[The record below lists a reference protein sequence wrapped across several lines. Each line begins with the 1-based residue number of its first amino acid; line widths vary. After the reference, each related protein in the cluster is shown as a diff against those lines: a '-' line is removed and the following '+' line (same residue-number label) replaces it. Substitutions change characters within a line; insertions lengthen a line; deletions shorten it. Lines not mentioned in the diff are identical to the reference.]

1 MNRPYMFG
9 YSTVI
14 RDNPC
19 DCPFSETTRSEHHR
33 QYDLTLGRY
42 VAPERIISRSR
53 YSARTGYLLPSG
65 SASGHVWHDRR
76 DDLSTLFSI
85 DVKVIVYG

>member
-33 QYDLTLGRY
+33 HENEGMRSGAALSKRHF
-42 VAPERIISRSR
+42 APPRAE
-53 YSARTGYLLPSG
+53 T
-65 SASGHVWHDRR
+65 
-76 DDLSTLFSI
+76 
-85 DVKVIVYG
+85 